1 MNVTDHCLYNL
12 VGIEHCSQPESV
24 SGMYINDLA
33 GMYTE
38 LAQKIAIGEEGT
50 FKNVFDK
57 VQKRSFV
64 RLEED
69 IVHELSEFVKFN
81 EIICQT
87 NRLQPTYGQLTNI
100 PASNQYRGVY
110 VQMPQSKY
118 SELRIHTLYFYNN
131 GATVT
136 TFLKGYDLND
146 GKEILSRSI
155 TLQSGLNE
163 IEVNETFNLRYKI
176 FEAFFG
182 VDCSQIDTIQTE
194 ESFYGWYDSDLQC
207 VYCTNYYAGRT
218 GIFMYNAA
226 TLETAQPVN
235 IYTVQRSGLGF
246 GVGFKMDICCSAYQ
260 YLCENK
266 ARFAN
271 ALTYL
276 EASEMLKQ
284 KLASP
289 NVNVFTVSNPEG
301 TAFLKDEFES
311 EYKKALTRAIE
322 SIPLNG
328 EGECFNC
335 ESKENITYGG
345 IMP

>member
-1 MNVTDHCLYNL
+1 MNVVDHCLYNL
-12 VGIEHCSQPESV
+12 VGIEHCSLPDSK

-38 LAQKIAIGEEGT
+38 LAQKIAVGEEIT

-69 IVHELSEFVKFN
+69 IVSELSEFVKFN

-87 NRLQPTYGQLTNI
+87 NRLQPNYNQLTNI
-100 PASNQYRGVY
+100 PASADYRGVY
-110 VQMPQSKY
+110 IQMPQSKY
-118 SELRIHTLYFYNN
+118 SELRIHTLYFFNN
-131 GATVT
+131 GGTVT
-136 TFLKGYDLND
+136 TTLKGFDLND
-146 GKEILSRSI
+146 GTEILSQSV
-155 TLQSGLNE
+155 TLVNGLNE

-182 VDCSQIDTIQTE
+182 VDCSLIDTIQTLE
-194 ESFYGWYDSDLQC
+194 DYYGWYDSDLNCLYQ
-207 VYCTNYYAGRT
+207 TNYYRGRT
-218 GIFMYNAA
+218 GIFQYNPA
-226 TLETAQPVN
+226 TLSIGDFANYTN
-235 IYTVQRSGLGF
+235 IRRSDLGF
-246 GVGFKMDICCSAYQ
+246 GVGFQMDVCCSAYQ
-260 YLCENK
+260 YICENK

-289 NVNVFTVSNPEG
+289 KVNVFTVSNLEG

-322 SIPLNG
+322 SIPLTG

-335 ESKENITYGG
+335 EEKANITYGG
-345 IMP
+345 NLP